1 MTGESVSRSERPK
14 QKPDRYRDGILW
26 GLASL
31 LFLLFFNPHTAA
43 PAALVL
49 AAVAGYRG
57 KSIRP
62 AIGTILTVLIIA
74 GAVYIVF
81 SISISGI
88 NR

>member
-1 MTGESVSRSERPK
+1 MTGESNSRSERPK
-14 QKPDRYRDGILW
+14 HKPDRFRDGIVW

-31 LFLLFFNPHTAA
+31 LFLLFFNPHTAV
-43 PAALVL
+43 PAALIL

-62 AIGTILTVLIIA
+62 AIGTILTVFLIA
-74 GAVYIVF
+74 GAVYIIF